1 MGLDDTDPADFSS
14 IVAVSTAASL
24 CIDAINVDNS
34 EGVAWNN
41 TSLIEVETILLLSLC
56 LIHEVL
62 VNSVAVVDD
71 SVGLILDGSLLIL
84 SDALVVRDVEMS
96 TLNSLLGTVLP
107 NMRAEDLTARGED
120 NMSASVMCTQL
131 LSTLLVDA
139 HVHCLALEGLP
150 VGQLSV
156 HDVQHYLSYL
166 LGIHD
171 LEGLLNSIYFDF
183 SSIVLLTTRR
193 GIDCAL
199 VKDHDVALAAVKNV
213 GEHVHNFGIKVH
225 QVVVLVV

>member
-1 MGLDDTDPADFSS
+1 
-14 IVAVSTAASL
+14 
-24 CIDAINVDNS
+24 
-34 EGVAWNN
+34 
-41 TSLIEVETILLLSLC
+41 
-56 LIHEVL
+56 
-62 VNSVAVVDD
+62 
-71 SVGLILDGSLLIL
+71 
-84 SDALVVRDVEMS
+84 
-96 TLNSLLGTVLP
+96 
-107 NMRAEDLTARGED
+107 
-120 NMSASVMCTQL
+120 MSASVMCTQL

>member
-24 CIDAINVDNS
+24 CIDTINVDNS

-107 NMRAEDLTARGED
+107 NMRHEAKT
-120 NMSASVMCTQL
+120 
-131 LSTLLVDA
+131 
-139 HVHCLALEGLP
+139 
-150 VGQLSV
+150 
-156 HDVQHYLSYL
+156 
-166 LGIHD
+166 I
-171 LEGLLNSIYFDF
+171 
-183 SSIVLLTTRR
+183 
-193 GIDCAL
+193 
-199 VKDHDVALAAVKNV
+199 
-213 GEHVHNFGIKVH
+213 
-225 QVVVLVV
+225 